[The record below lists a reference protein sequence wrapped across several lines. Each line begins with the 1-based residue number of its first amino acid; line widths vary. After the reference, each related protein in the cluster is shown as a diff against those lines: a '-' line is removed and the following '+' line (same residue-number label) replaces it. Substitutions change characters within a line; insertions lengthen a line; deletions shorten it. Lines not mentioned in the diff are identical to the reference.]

1 MAWQLTAGLQ
11 NLRAQVNA
19 RWPHRDKASDGT
31 IGDAAHQASTSGHNP
46 DDTPG
51 SRPAWAG
58 DPDSTPEV
66 RAWDMDSDLG
76 EPGTTA
82 QMLVDH
88 LRQLPGIAAHIRYMI
103 YDRRIYHSRDAFAP
117 AAYSGWSA
125 HTEHVHFEGA
135 WSQAADTN
143 STFDYRLEEI
153 SMSLASERI
162 PITASSQALFAGA
175 KVGDTQPASA
185 FLALA
190 AVYAQRAAVAGQA
203 AAATLQQLVARD
215 DVDEQA
221 LATALIP
228 GLTAAI
234 VEHLPE
240 GSLTQAQVEN
250 AVRAVLRSGVGG

>member
-31 IGDAAHQASTSGHNP
+31 IGDAAHQAETSGHNP
-46 DDTPG
+46 DGTPG
-51 SRPAWAG
+51 SRPEYDDHDGKA
-58 DPDSTPEV
+58 EV

-82 QMLVDH
+82 QMVVDH
-88 LRQLPGIAAHIRYMI
+88 LRSLPGLDAHIRYMI
-103 YDRRIYHSRDAFAP
+103 YNRRIYKAATGWAP
-117 AAYSGWSA
+117 EVYSGSSP
-125 HTEHVHFEGA
+125 HTEHIHFSGA
-135 WSQAADTN
+135 RSQAADN
-143 STFDYRLEEI
+143 DSSFDYRLEEI
-153 SMSLASERI
+153 GMSLANERI
-162 PITASSQALFAGA
+162 EITKSSQALFAGA

-185 FLALA
+185 WLSLA
-190 AVYAQRAAVAGQA
+190 AIYAQRAAVAGQA

-234 VEHLPE
+234 VEHLPA
-240 GSLTQAQVEN
+240 GTLTAAQVED